1 LHNIFSG
8 AKKIKWQKHYEDIM
22 KRHLELCVD
31 LKDFHTAK
39 DGLHQ
44 YRNMVLRDD
53 PNSLEVVINHLMDLA
68 KNKASEAKENANNAA
83 LLDAAKISDLEQQET
98 PESIMLSSMTE
109 EGSKDRTDR
118 EVVVPWLKFLW
129 EIYRATLELLHRQAK
144 LERLYH
150 KICEKAYNFCLDYKR
165 THEFRRLCDMMRIQL
180 SNLQKM
186 ASQPSRGN
194 RLSWEWTSESIEY
207 HLQSRFVQLEVATSL
222 ELWNEGFRTVEDIYA
237 IIQIG
242 KKTPKSK
249 LMVNYYEKLT
259 RIFLVSENYLFH
271 AYAWYKYYT
280 LSTECRKDLKHDEK
294 MYLANCVF
302 LSALCIPSIREYT
315 SDNAIDTVETTSEKT
330 QRMAMLLDFHAQPSR
345 SGLLSEII
353 SKGILEEVSPE
364 IASLYV
370 DLETKFQPLRMVTS
384 IAPAMQLIKSNPKL
398 MPYNFPL
405 QKITVVRT
413 MQQLSRVYN
422 SIKLDFA
429 RRLFSSI
436 ELSFN
441 QIEKL
446 VIDAVTK
453 KQLHIRIDHAEGCLR
468 FGTVAAVASNIDTQ
482 IITFGNALSKI
493 LKNANKRATD
503 EKKAAD
509 AEARSKYLSLVVND
523 SYKDHKS
530 FLDRKMV
537 IEQRKEA
544 LERLV
549 LYNDEKKRQA
559 DDKAREIAK
568 KAEEARLSQEEE
580 ARKRKDDETKKAKKA
595 AQDDAKAI
603 IEAGKQIP
611 MEELLSMSET
621 ERKELLK
628 SARNENQRNKED
640 DVRRLSDQAK
650 RLDYITRALRS
661 ESKDAIAIK
670 YRNAVEQD
678 RKAYEESKVEQRERQ
693 KQEHELAL
701 VVKARLA
708 VMQSYRSEFE
718 NPIVEQQ
725 RKEHEEKMI
734 AMRES
739 FRQDY
744 RCRKI
749 KRARACLEE
758 KLREEE
764 EKERQ
769 RIAEEKAEAA
779 VLLQDEILR
788 KQRQDEEDAAKERE
802 HQIEQKRREDQNRLD
817 DMNRDRF
824 SRGPGADREREMD
837 WSRRAPLPDNRGPRD
852 RPDPFDGPRRGFDRG
867 PRDGPRGDADPFDR
881 PRDGPRRGFDRG
893 PRDGPRGDADPFD
906 RPRDGPRRGFDRGPR
921 DGPRGDADPFDRP
934 RDGPRGEDRAR
945 GPGRA
950 DEGGSWGKQ
959 RGDRGP
965 R

>member
-1 LHNIFSG
+1 MG
-8 AKKIKWQKHYEDIM
+8 
-22 KRHLELCVD
+22 
-31 LKDFHTAK
+31 
-39 DGLHQ
+39 
-44 YRNMVLRDD
+44 
-53 PNSLEVVINHLMDLA
+53 
-68 KNKASEAKENANNAA
+68 
-83 LLDAAKISDLEQQET
+83 
-98 PESIMLSSMTE
+98 
-109 EGSKDRTDR
+109 
-118 EVVVPWLKFLW
+118 
-129 EIYRATLELLHRQAK
+129 
-144 LERLYH
+144 
-150 KICEKAYNFCLDYKR
+150 

-271 AYAWYKYYT
+271 GYAWYKYYT

-453 KQLHIRIDHAEGCLR
+453 KQLHIRIDHAEECLR

-509 AEARSKYLSLVVND
+509 AE
-523 SYKDHKS
+523 
-530 FLDRKMV
+530 
-537 IEQRKEA
+537 
-544 LERLV
+544 
-549 LYNDEKKRQA
+549 
-559 DDKAREIAK
+559 AREIAK

-739 FRQDY
+739 SRHDY

-749 KRARACLEE
+749 KRARACLEQ
-758 KLREEE
+758 KLREED
-764 EKERQ
+764 EKEKQ
-769 RIAEEKAEAA
+769 RLAEEKAEAA

-867 PRDGPRGDADPFDR
+867 PRDGPRGDADPLDR
-881 PRDGPRRGFDRG
+881 PRGGPRRDFDRG

-906 RPRDGPRRGFDRGPR
+906 GPR
-921 DGPRGDADPFDRP
+921 
-934 RDGPRGEDRAR
+934 
-945 GPGRA
+945 
-950 DEGGSWGKQ
+950 
-959 RGDRGP
+959 
-965 R
+965 